1 MFNQIFPAED
11 TDPLLLPLNPPI
23 AVPEVPFYCPDLAF
37 NSKAETDYLI
47 IDLQKEKTFTLFIE
61 TALEDCCESLKE
73 DTQATITAATER
85 SSALQ
90 GEINAAI

>member
-1 MFNQIFPAED
+1 
-11 TDPLLLPLNPPI
+11 
-23 AVPEVPFYCPDLAF
+23 
-37 NSKAETDYLI
+37 LI

-85 SSALQ
+85 FSALQ